1 MSVILV
7 CISMMHTRSHAHP
20 HASAH
25 FIVLNWCAA
34 IMCLV
39 DKPIVR
45 NLLDEKSRTGQARA
59 QVIQSH
65 TRLH

>member
-7 CISMMHTRSHAHP
+7 CMSMMHTRSHTHA

-25 FIVLNWCAA
+25 FIVLDWCAA

-45 NLLDEKSRTGQARA
+45 NLLDEKE
-59 QVIQSH
+59 
-65 TRLH
+65 